1 MKRTALALSTTALLT
16 LAACGSASGSA
27 DGAASGGA
35 DLTVTAAFYP
45 LQWASE
51 RVGGDRVAV
60 SSLTKPG
67 AEPHDLELTP
77 KAVGELSSSDVVVYL
92 KGFQP
97 AVDEAV
103 ATQGGDAALDVS
115 PEADLTLAATDDGHD
130 HAGESPAEH
139 DAHAEGARD
148 PHFWLD
154 PVRLQAVVTAIGE
167 RFATADAPHAAE
179 YRANAAALVKDLG
192 ALDTEF
198 AQGLAQCRSD
208 ELVTGHAAFG
218 YLAARYGL
226 SQEGIAG
233 ISPDAEP
240 DAATL
245 RELTAH
251 VKEHGV
257 TTVYGETLVDPAL
270 AQTLAR
276 ETGAEVAV
284 LDPIEGLTDTSK
296 GKDYLE
302 VMRSNLAVLKAGQE
316 CS

>member
-1 MKRTALALSTTALLT
+1 MKRAALVLSTTALLT
-16 LAACGSASGSA
+16 LTACGSASGSA
-27 DGAASGGA
+27 DGAAPGGDELA
-35 DLTVTAAFYP
+35 VTAAFYP

-60 SSLTKPG
+60 RGLTRPG

-115 PEADLTLAATDDGHD
+115 PEADLTLP
-130 HAGESPAEH
+130 SAEH
-139 DAHAEGARD
+139 DTQADGARD

-154 PVRLQAVVTAIGE
+154 PVRFQAVATAIGE
-167 RFATADAPHAAE
+167 RFAAADPPHAAE

-198 AQGLAQCRSD
+198 AQGLKQCRSD
-208 ELVTGHAAFG
+208 ELVTGHTAFG
-218 YLAARYGL
+218 YLAVRYGL

-251 VKEHGV
+251 VQERGV
-257 TTVYGETLVDPAL
+257 TTVYSETLVDPAL

-276 ETGAEVAV
+276 ETGAQVAV
-284 LDPIEGLTDTSK
+284 LDPIEGLTDASK
-296 GKDYLE
+296 GRDYLE